1 MYLTLKYLHALTVV
15 VSLSLFL
22 WRGALVFSARPSA
35 RWLKIA
41 PHVND
46 TLLLSAAIAMLIVA
60 GINPLDHPWLSGK
73 ILLLLAYIG
82 LGSVALKRANLTAF
96 LAALACFG
104 AIVYLAVSKPA
115 WPI

>member
-1 MYLTLKYLHALTVV
+1 MYLALKYLHALTVV
-15 VSLSLFL
+15 ISISLFL
-22 WRGALVFSARPSA
+22 WRGVLVFSQRSPA

-41 PHVND
+41 PHAND
-46 TLLLSAAIAMLIVA
+46 TLLLTAAIAMLIVA

-96 LAALACFG
+96 IAALACFG
-104 AIVYLAVSKPA
+104 WIVFMAVSKQV